1 MFTQK
6 RLVLGSMFR
15 IGLREIKA
23 GEIPMILEGGGV
35 ISARRLFFILE
46 GSKEHLFSTVEYY
59 STPNPPILAKTD
71 AKKSRRSVMSGRCV
85 PSLLG
90 SRSFS
95 QISPAVIVSNAA
107 LVVNGV
113 NWLPSRNDGP
123 RDDVGEDG
131 FTVYAPRQIASF
143 RNLRASWRSCVS
155 RIPSVA
161 GLLRAPPVVVAEMVY
176 RANLPR
182 QQPRIGV
189 V

>member
-15 IGLREIKA
+15 IGLREVEA
-23 GEIPMILEGGGV
+23 GKIPVILEGGGV

-107 LVVNGV
+107 LVVDGV
-113 NWLPSRNDGP
+113 DRLPSRHNGP
-123 RDDVGEDG
+123 CDDVSIDSLP
-131 FTVYAPRQIASF
+131 VDAPRQVSG
-143 RNLRASWRSCVS
+143 LRDLGASWRPRVS

-161 GLLRAPPVVVAEMVY
+161 RLLCAPPVIIAEMVD

-182 QQPRIGV
+182 QQPRFGV